1 MAIDKR
7 IPRVLNSDADNKTV
21 NKVSMSD
28 ALNLYSG
35 PDNEG
40 FDATGKKLDAGKDVL
55 KNIRG
60 NVAVDAYPEESLPSD
75 ARVLGS
81 VEDVRT
87 DITYLFVYSV
97 NADKHGVWA
106 YDKKDILST
115 AFGGE
120 STGNPV
126 LRLIYRSAQFNF
138 PQNGFVKGDIVY
150 SNASRSFEDEDLD
163 KDVILY
169 FTDGVNEPR
178 KINAYRAFVES
189 EGQQINGSDIYAEA
203 DFITACPKTPL
214 VPIEFVFQNEPDRS
228 TSNFERTRGFQFAY
242 QTIYKDGAESA
253 ISSYSNVAFPPSI
266 LDQGS
271 QTYVNHSDFNKCVL
285 TIPAQGPEIEK
296 VRLLCREGN
305 DGSFLIIDELE
316 AGVTSYNFFNDRI
329 LKGVSTNEVNKQ
341 FDSIPRSA
349 VAQTV
354 SSNRLMYG
362 NYVDGFN
369 KSTTTAI
376 ATVIYKNRPEDF
388 VSYTINVVPSI
399 FSPKFGQ
406 GVSFFMDF
414 QEMPDS
420 LPADTIVNVSVT
432 LTPDTNFHFFK
443 SKEGGVSQT
452 RQVGPQPVSS
462 NDQGLFSGVN
472 ANQGNALDPSETGVS
487 AFNDGEIFGDPPG
500 ANPTPNNY
508 NYLLANYW
516 KYTGPSSIEGVALEE
531 QQTAIL
537 GTSAAHPIIIKGKS
551 ITFSTRLEITQD
563 LSNAQSALN
572 LAVREAF
579 INKNIPSSTFNTT
592 VEPFEIPEFGITI
605 LENNCTPSYS
615 FDLGLSSG
623 DLISQPYVGKEDLN
637 NPDSRNKLINAVYG
651 HNVGSSTSQDS
662 GVPVGYFIFNKGK
675 ATWMLSE
682 NSQALTDAY
691 SGSGD
696 GFFSGDSYF
705 NYNSSTSSHFMLHLV
720 DFSDVEPLT
729 CLHDTAPDTQTAAAL
744 SWIVISEE
752 DVIEF
757 GLNMDSWLDS
767 VGIGSDQIHGFAN
780 NPYGDN
786 SQSIVTNGYGHQ
798 IGYLLSSGNQTDYTG
813 GTVFPIDGPQYIFH
827 SYAAPANGFNAV
839 DSNFAFS
846 NVLSQ
851 GLDLGADLIV
861 NSVGIIADGEGGPGG
876 GPARSFDSEND
887 YDRLKMYAQ
896 GSVTVNPYEKLAL
909 AATDPDNPNYLLP
922 FVEEYKYE
930 NTVFYGGRL
939 RPTGQIQIVTPPTGP
954 PGLDLDGASL
964 LSSPVYG
971 TTLPFLKRIFDDDN
985 SNDYIHQLPEAEVDG
1000 TSLTFD
1006 SVDFSKQQSVVELK
1020 KTVNFASSSYD
1031 FGGVESFKTEASHD
1045 FGIVYYDERGRHGF
1059 VDYLT
1064 TAFVEGYT
1072 NEERGLGNDGK
1083 GAVEVSLQLTGTPP
1097 DWAHSYKIVYGEN
1110 STVQDFVQYSA
1121 GGAFVGGDPD
1131 DFETSDFNKNI
1142 YVSLNYLQG
1151 HPVSYVNAFGA
1162 RTQEGGLNLYK
1173 FEEGDKLRVI
1183 SYFDGTGINYK
1194 DYEFDVV
1201 DLVILG
1207 DAENP
1212 LSNNPEQNQ
1221 QGEFL
1226 VIKDNPEAFGFSHAD
1241 VLSDFHNWG
1250 KNCIVEIRTPK
1261 KSIDVEDQIYYE
1273 ISDHYK
1279 VVKNNFGNLVHDV
1292 NPVVVKNGDV
1302 WFRPVATN
1310 IREFENGEYV
1320 DIIPDD
1326 DGADPA
1332 PQPNFKNVFLETQSA
1347 TDLFKSDSFSRGRP
1361 NVIFEDAAETKRE
1374 ATITYSDPSNPE
1386 SFRIRYSS
1394 FNSSLA
1400 NFKDLSDR
1408 YGDIEYIANH
1418 NDYIVVIQKEKVSI
1432 VPVNKNVLSDAS
1444 GNQQIIASLNV
1455 LGEVIAYPGVSGC
1468 DDDPSSVY
1476 DSGQQVY
1483 FCNKSL
1489 SKVYRFTRQ
1498 SGVEEISEKG
1508 MSSLIR
1514 ASLQKAIEVGDNV
1527 RVVGGY
1533 DTLKEEY
1540 LLSIVNIPVRSTS
1553 FVQEVVQ
1560 ETQEDDVTPV
1570 EELEP
1575 NIVINPS
1582 DVLDFGVLTLTD
1594 TVTPKQ
1600 VIVSN
1605 TGSDNL
1611 IITDFDINDG
1621 EAINFELVSA
1631 NANVSADNP
1640 MVIQPS
1646 GLETILISI
1655 VIPEEDGPIN
1665 SFLEIYSNDP
1675 DTPIVDL
1682 PLTVL
1687 FKESEDEGNGDDGS
1701 EDDSDG
1707 EALSPF
1713 TQAYN
1718 DFYGTDLTDQDMSK
1732 ELAFQYLQDLQGTA
1746 GEPTL
1751 LDLRNFMESAVDN
1764 QTNVKMA
1771 RFDLNG
1777 NQLIDTVGD
1786 FLLFAENFGEEYIEG
1801 TGMFSGLIP
1810 ATSTPPLPKATP
1822 PPPSKPKP
1830 TTVNYFKSVD
1840 GAINY
1845 LFVQNELT
1853 VGEYH
1858 LLRAQINDNF
1868 SLNLNEQG
1876 PVNTFDLIQMLQVFG
1891 VTTDPDE
1898 PAFAST
1904 PTPDQGGIPAG
1915 PSSLETIL
1923 WLIDDGTMTVGQYFY
1938 LASYVKLAAKA
1949 DSNEDNQVSAADLL
1963 NMLGTWGFGTQE
1975 QGTSYSLNDPAFN
1988 L

>member
-60 NVAVDAYPEESLPSD
+60 NVAVDAYPEEALPSD

-97 NADKHGVWA
+97 NADNHGVWA
-106 YDKKDILST
+106 YDKKDILSN

-126 LRLIYRSAQFNF
+126 LRLIYKSSQFNF

-242 QTIYKDGAESA
+242 QAIYKDGAESA

-266 LDQGS
+266 LDQGA

-305 DGSFLIIDELE
+305 DGSFLIIDELD

-362 NYVDGFN
+362 NYLDGFN
-369 KSTTTAI
+369 KSTTTAT

-388 VSYTINVVPSI
+388 IAYTINVVPSI

-414 QEMPDS
+414 QEMPDF

-432 LTPDTNFHFFK
+432 LTPDTNFHFFYTK
-443 SKEGGVSQT
+443 GGGVSQT
-452 RQVGPQPVSS
+452 RQVGPQVISS
-462 NDQGLFSGVN
+462 NDEGLFSGVN
-472 ANQGNALDPSETGVS
+472 ANQGNALSQTESGVS
-487 AFNDGEIFGDPPG
+487 AFDDGEIFGSATTNIYSGIND
-500 ANPTPNNY
+500 Y
-508 NYLLANYW
+508 NYLSANYW
-516 KYTGPSSIEGVALEE
+516 NYTGPYSIEGVPMID
-531 QQTAIL
+531 QQIAVC
-537 GTSAAHPIIIKGKS
+537 GSSAAHPIIIKGKS
-551 ITFSTRLEITQD
+551 ITFSTSLEITQD
-563 LSNAQSALN
+563 LSNAQAKLN

-579 INKNIPSSTFNTT
+579 INKNISSSTFQTNPQ
-592 VEPFEIPEFGITI
+592 PFEIPDFGITI
-605 LENNCTPSYS
+605 LQNNCTPSYS
-615 FDLGLSSG
+615 FDLELNSG
-623 DLISQPYVGKEDLN
+623 DLISQPYIGKEDAN
-637 NPDSRNKLINAVYG
+637 NDSENKLINAVYG
-651 HNVGSSTSQDS
+651 YSMGAATSGES

-691 SGSGD
+691 SEDSD
-696 GFFSGDSYF
+696 DFFSGDSYF
-705 NYNSSTSSHFMLHLV
+705 NYDSSTSSHFMLHLV

-729 CLHDTAPDTQTAAAL
+729 CLHDTAPDPQTPAAL
-744 SWIVISEE
+744 SWIVISEQ

-757 GLNMDSWLDS
+757 GTNIDFWLDQ
-767 VGIGSDQIHGFAN
+767 VGINSDEIHGFAN

-786 SQSIVTNGYGHQ
+786 SAANVTKGYGHQ
-798 IGYLLSSGNQTDYTG
+798 IGYLYSGFNQQQYTL
-813 GTVFPIDGPQYIFH
+813 GTLFPLALDDPQYVFH
-827 SYAAPANGFNAV
+827 SYAAPANGYNATGG
-839 DSNFAFS
+839 FTFQG
-846 NVLSQ
+846 LPPQ

-861 NSVGIIADGEGGPGG
+861 NPVGIIADGEGGPGG

-887 YDRLKMYAQ
+887 YDKMKMYAQ
-896 GSVTVNPYEKLAL
+896 GSVTVNPYERMEL
-909 AATDPDNPNYLLP
+909 AANFPNYPDYLQE
-922 FVEEYKYE
+922 FVAEYQYSD
-930 NTVFYGGRL
+930 TVFYGGEL
-939 RPTGQIQIVTPPTGP
+939 RPTNELQIVTPAS
-954 PGLDLDGASL
+954 GLASEGG
-964 LSSPVYG
+964 SSASISSSFVYG
-971 TTLPFLKRIFDDDN
+971 TTLPFLRKIFNQDT
-985 SNDYIHQLPEAEVDG
+985 SYILQLPEAADDG
-1000 TSLTFD
+1000 ISLEFD
-1006 SVDFSKQQSVVELK
+1006 SVDFSKQQSVVELN
-1020 KTVNFASSSYD
+1020 KTVNFASGSFD

-1121 GGAFVGGDPD
+1121 GGAFVGGNPD
-1131 DFETSDFNKNI
+1131 NVEISDFNKNI

-1183 SYFDGTGINYK
+1183 SYFDGAGINYK

-1201 DLVILG
+1201 DLVVLG
-1207 DAENP
+1207 DGQNETNP

-1241 VLSDFHNWG
+1241 VLSDLHNWG

-1279 VVKNNFGNLVHDV
+1279 VVKNNSGNLVHDV

-1320 DIIPDD
+1320 DIIADD

-1476 DSGQQVY
+1476 DSGEQVY

-1540 LLSIVNIPVRSTS
+1540 LLSIVNIPVRTTG
-1553 FVQEVVQ
+1553 FVEEVVQ

-1570 EELEP
+1570 EDEP

-1582 DVLDFGVLTLTD
+1582 DVLDFGELELTD
-1594 TVTPKQ
+1594 TINPKQ

-1605 TGSDNL
+1605 TGLANL
-1611 IITDFDINDG
+1611 IINGFDINDG
-1621 EAINFELVSA
+1621 VAINFELVSA
-1631 NANVSADNP
+1631 NANVSDQNP
-1640 MVIQPS
+1640 MVIEPNAS
-1646 GLETILISI
+1646 ETILISI
-1655 VIPEEDGPIN
+1655 IPPGEDGAID

-1675 DTPIVDL
+1675 DTPILDL

-1687 FKESEDEGNGDDGS
+1687 FRTLGDEGNGDDGS

-1732 ELAFQYLQDLQGTA
+1732 ELAFQYLQDLEGTP

-1751 LDLRNFMESAVDN
+1751 LDLRNFMDSAVNN
-1764 QTNVKMA
+1764 QTNVQTA
-1771 RFDLNG
+1771 RLDIDADAAVDVHDL
-1777 NQLIDTVGD
+1777 LD
-1786 FLLFAENFGEEYIEG
+1786 FTFLYGIPYTEG
-1801 TGMFSGLIP
+1801 IGMFSGLIP
-1810 ATSTPPLPKATP
+1810 ATGSAPAPKATP

-1876 PVNTFDLIQMLQVFG
+1876 PVNTFDLIQMLQVFLA
-1891 VTTDPDE
+1891 TTDPDE

-1949 DSNEDNQVSAADLL
+1949 DANEDNQVSTADLL
-1963 NMLGTWGFGTQE
+1963 NMLGVWGFGTQE

>member
-1 MAIDKR
+1 M
-7 IPRVLNSDADNKTV
+7 
-21 NKVSMSD
+21 
-28 ALNLYSG
+28 
-35 PDNEG
+35 
-40 FDATGKKLDAGKDVL
+40 
-55 KNIRG
+55 
-60 NVAVDAYPEESLPSD
+60 
-75 ARVLGS
+75 
-81 VEDVRT
+81 
-87 DITYLFVYSV
+87 
-97 NADKHGVWA
+97 
-106 YDKKDILST
+106 
-115 AFGGE
+115 
-120 STGNPV
+120 
-126 LRLIYRSAQFNF
+126 
-138 PQNGFVKGDIVY
+138 
-150 SNASRSFEDEDLD
+150 
-163 KDVILY
+163 
-169 FTDGVNEPR
+169 
-178 KINAYRAFVES
+178 
-189 EGQQINGSDIYAEA
+189 
-203 DFITACPKTPL
+203 
-214 VPIEFVFQNEPDRS
+214 
-228 TSNFERTRGFQFAY
+228 
-242 QTIYKDGAESA
+242 
-253 ISSYSNVAFPPSI
+253 
-266 LDQGS
+266 
-271 QTYVNHSDFNKCVL
+271 
-285 TIPAQGPEIEK
+285 
-296 VRLLCREGN
+296 
-305 DGSFLIIDELE
+305 
-316 AGVTSYNFFNDRI
+316 
-329 LKGVSTNEVNKQ
+329 
-341 FDSIPRSA
+341 
-349 VAQTV
+349 
-354 SSNRLMYG
+354 
-362 NYVDGFN
+362 
-369 KSTTTAI
+369 
-376 ATVIYKNRPEDF
+376 
-388 VSYTINVVPSI
+388 
-399 FSPKFGQ
+399 
-406 GVSFFMDF
+406 
-414 QEMPDS
+414 
-420 LPADTIVNVSVT
+420 
-432 LTPDTNFHFFK
+432 
-443 SKEGGVSQT
+443 
-452 RQVGPQPVSS
+452 
-462 NDQGLFSGVN
+462 
-472 ANQGNALDPSETGVS
+472 
-487 AFNDGEIFGDPPG
+487 
-500 ANPTPNNY
+500 
-508 NYLLANYW
+508 
-516 KYTGPSSIEGVALEE
+516 
-531 QQTAIL
+531 
-537 GTSAAHPIIIKGKS
+537 
-551 ITFSTRLEITQD
+551 
-563 LSNAQSALN
+563 
-572 LAVREAF
+572 
-579 INKNIPSSTFNTT
+579 
-592 VEPFEIPEFGITI
+592 
-605 LENNCTPSYS
+605 
-615 FDLGLSSG
+615 
-623 DLISQPYVGKEDLN
+623 
-637 NPDSRNKLINAVYG
+637 
-651 HNVGSSTSQDS
+651 
-662 GVPVGYFIFNKGK
+662 
-675 ATWMLSE
+675 
-682 NSQALTDAY
+682 
-691 SGSGD
+691 
-696 GFFSGDSYF
+696 
-705 NYNSSTSSHFMLHLV
+705 
-720 DFSDVEPLT
+720 
-729 CLHDTAPDTQTAAAL
+729 
-744 SWIVISEE
+744 
-752 DVIEF
+752 
-757 GLNMDSWLDS
+757 
-767 VGIGSDQIHGFAN
+767 
-780 NPYGDN
+780 
-786 SQSIVTNGYGHQ
+786 
-798 IGYLLSSGNQTDYTG
+798 
-813 GTVFPIDGPQYIFH
+813 
-827 SYAAPANGFNAV
+827 
-839 DSNFAFS
+839 
-846 NVLSQ
+846 
-851 GLDLGADLIV
+851 
-861 NSVGIIADGEGGPGG
+861 
-876 GPARSFDSEND
+876 
-887 YDRLKMYAQ
+887 KMYAQ
-896 GSVTVNPYEKLAL
+896 GSVTVNPYERMEL
-909 AATDPDNPNYLLP
+909 AANLPNYPDYLQE
-922 FVEEYKYE
+922 FVAEYQYSD
-930 NTVFYGGRL
+930 TVFYGGEL
-939 RPTGQIQIVTPPTGP
+939 RPTNQIQVVTPASGP
-954 PGLDLDGASL
+954 ASEGG
-964 LSSPVYG
+964 SSASISSSFVYG
-971 TTLPFLKRIFDDDN
+971 TTLPFLRKIFNQDTN
-985 SNDYIHQLPEAEVDG
+985 YILQLPEAAADG
-1000 TSLTFD
+1000 TSLESD
-1006 SVDFSKQQSVVELK
+1006 SVDFSRQQSAVELN
-1020 KTVNFASSSYD
+1020 KTVNFASGSFD

-1064 TAFVEGYT
+1064 TPFVEGYT

-1121 GGAFVGGDPD
+1121 GGAFVGGNPD
-1131 DFETSDFNKNI
+1131 NVQISDFNKNI

-1183 SYFDGTGINYK
+1183 SYFDGAGINYK

-1279 VVKNNFGNLVHDV
+1279 VVKNNSGNLVHDV

-1553 FVQEVVQ
+1553 FVQEIVQ

-1605 TGSDNL
+1605 TGSANL

-1631 NANVSADNP
+1631 NANVSADDP

-1646 GLETILISI
+1646 GSETILISI
-1655 VIPEEDGPIN
+1655 ITPEEDGPIN

-1675 DTPIVDL
+1675 DTPILDL

-1732 ELAFQYLQDLQGTA
+1732 ELAFQYLQDLQGTP

-1751 LDLRNFMESAVDN
+1751 LDLRNFMDSAVDN
-1764 QTNVKMA
+1764 QGNIQLA

-1777 NQLIDTVGD
+1777 NEIVDTVYD
-1786 FLLFAENFGEEYIEG
+1786 LLEFLEVFSATYDDSV
-1801 TGMFSGLIP
+1801 GMFSGLIP
-1810 ATSTPPLPKATP
+1810 ATGSAPAPKATP

-1963 NMLGTWGFGTQE
+1963 NMLGTWGFATQE

>member
-60 NVAVDAYPEESLPSD
+60 NVAVDAYPGEGLPSD

-97 NADKHGVWA
+97 NGDNHGVWA
-106 YDKKDILST
+106 YDKKDILSN

-126 LRLIYRSAQFNF
+126 LRLIYKSSQFNF

-163 KDVILY
+163 KDVIIY

-189 EGQQINGSDIYAEA
+189 EGENINGSDIYAEA

-242 QTIYKDGAESA
+242 QSIYKDGAESA
-253 ISSYSNVAFPPSI
+253 ISSYSDVAFPPSI

-305 DGSFLIIDELE
+305 DGSFLIIDELD
-316 AGVTSYNFFNDRI
+316 AGVTSFNFFNDRI

-341 FDSIPRSA
+341 FDSIPRNA

-362 NYVDGFN
+362 NYLDGFN
-369 KSTTTAI
+369 KSTTTAT

-388 VSYTINVVPSI
+388 IAYTINVVPSI

-432 LTPDTNFHFFK
+432 LTPDTNFHFFHRGNG
-443 SKEGGVSQT
+443 GGVGQT
-452 RQVGPQPVSS
+452 RQSGPQIVSS
-462 NDQGLFSGVN
+462 NNEGLFSGIN
-472 ANQGNALDPSETGVS
+472 SNQGNALTSSQVGVS
-487 AFNDGEIFGDPPG
+487 NFNDGEIFGG
-500 ANPTPNNY
+500 GSGFYQVSGVNTY
-508 NYLLANYW
+508 NSTFSNYW
-516 KYTGPSSIEGVALEE
+516 KYAGPTTLNGVSMQA
-531 QQTAIL
+531 QQTISV
-537 GTSAAHPIIIKGKS
+537 GSSAAHPLIIKGS
-551 ITFSTRLEITQD
+551 PITFSVSLEITED
-563 LSNAQSALN
+563 LSDAQAKLN

-579 INKNIPSSTFNTT
+579 INKNIDSSTFQANPQ
-592 VEPFEIPEFGITI
+592 PFVIPDFGITI
-605 LENNCTPSYS
+605 LQNNCTPSYS
-615 FDLGLSSG
+615 FDLGLNSG
-623 DLISQPYVGKEDLN
+623 NTIKQPYVGKSDSDN
-637 NPDSRNKLINAVYG
+637 DSRNKLINAAYG
-651 HNVGSSTSQDS
+651 GGGAADPFFTSGDS

-682 NSQALTDAY
+682 NSQEVTDALQ
-691 SGSGD
+691 D
-696 GFFSGDSYF
+696 TIPIADSYF
-705 NYNSSTSSHFMLHLV
+705 NYDPSTSSHFMLHLV
-720 DFSDVEPLT
+720 AFSDVEALT

-757 GLNMDSWLDS
+757 GSNIDSWLDQ

-780 NPYGDN
+780 NPYGEN
-786 SQSIVTNGYGHQ
+786 SEARVTKGYGYQ
-798 IGYLLSSGNQTDYTG
+798 LGYVFPSTNYNQESYTG
-813 GTVFPIDGPQYIFH
+813 ANPFADYSNQRQYISH
-827 SYAAPANGFNAV
+827 SYFASAGYDAPTASFLFGDGV
-839 DSNFAFS
+839 P
-846 NVLSQ
+846 VQ
-851 GLDLGADLIV
+851 GLGLGADLVI
-861 NSVGIIADGEGGPGG
+861 NPIGIIADGEGGPGG

-887 YDRLKMYAQ
+887 YDRLKMSAQ

-909 AATDPDNPNYLLP
+909 GPVYDNAPDYLLP

-930 NTVFYGGRL
+930 DTVFYGGRL
-939 RPTGQIQIVTPPTGP
+939 RPTGEVQIVIPPSSP
-954 PGLDLDGASL
+954 NPEIDPDGADLQTFDSL
-964 LSSPVYG
+964 S
-971 TTLPFLKRIFDDDN
+971 TTLPFLQRN
-985 SNDYIHQLPEAEVDG
+985 VGGTTNYIHQLPEAAANG
-1000 TSLTFD
+1000 TSLTSD
-1006 SVDFSKQQSVVELK
+1006 SVDFSRQQSSVELN
-1020 KTVNFASSSYD
+1020 KTVSFASGSFD
-1031 FGGVESFKTEASHD
+1031 FGGVESFKTEANHD

-1121 GGAFVGGDPD
+1121 GGAFVGGNPD
-1131 DFETSDFNKNI
+1131 NVEISDFNKNI

-1183 SYFDGTGINYK
+1183 SYFDGSGINYK

-1201 DLVILG
+1201 DLVVLG
-1207 DAENP
+1207 DGQNETNP

-1241 VLSDFHNWG
+1241 VLSDLHNWG

-1279 VVKNNFGNLVHDV
+1279 VVKNNSGNLVHDV

-1320 DIIPDD
+1320 DIISDD

-1332 PQPNFKNVFLETQSA
+1332 PQPNFKNVFLETRSA

-1468 DDDPSSVY
+1468 DNDPSSVY
-1476 DSGQQVY
+1476 DSGEQVY

-1514 ASLQKAIEVGDNV
+1514 ASLQKAIELGDNV

-1540 LLSIVNIPVRSTS
+1540 LLSIVNIPVRTTG
-1553 FVQEVVQ
+1553 FVEEVVQ
-1560 ETQEDDVTPV
+1560 EAQEDDVTF
-1570 EELEP
+1570 EEFLP
-1575 NIVINPS
+1575 TIQITP
-1582 DVLDFGVLTLTD
+1582 DDILDFGELDPTNPV
-1594 TVTPKQ
+1594 PQGQ
-1600 VIVSN
+1600 VMIENV
-1605 TGSDNL
+1605 GLGDL
-1611 IITDFDINDG
+1611 IITDLEINDG
-1621 EAINFELVSA
+1621 EAINFELVSP
-1631 NANVSADNP
+1631 NANVSVENP
-1640 MVIQPS
+1640 MVIQPNGS
-1646 GLETILISI
+1646 ETILISI
-1655 VIPEEDGPIN
+1655 VPPGEDGAID

-1675 DTPIVDL
+1675 ETPILEL
-1682 PLTVL
+1682 PLTVF
-1687 FKESEDEGNGDDGS
+1687 FKGS
-1701 EDDSDG
+1701 EVDDESDS
-1707 EALSPF
+1707 EALVLF

-1718 DFYGTDLTDQDMSK
+1718 ELYGTDLTEEDMSK
-1732 ELAFQYLQDLQGTA
+1732 ELAFNYLKDLEGTT
-1746 GEPTL
+1746 GEPSL
-1751 LDLRNFMESAVDN
+1751 KDLRNFMNDSDN
-1764 QTNVKMA
+1764 DDITKL
-1771 RFDLNG
+1771 RFDVG
-1777 NQLIDTVGD
+1777 NNENIGSADLLVFLGMIGD
-1786 FLLFAENFGEEYIEG
+1786 EYDEDA
-1801 TGMFSGLIP
+1801 GMFSGLLP
-1810 ATSTPPLPKATP
+1810 ATSTPPPPKAAP

-1830 TTVNYFKSVD
+1830 STTFKSVD
-1840 GAINY
+1840 DAIAY

-1858 LLRAQINDNF
+1858 LLRAQISDNF

-1876 PVNTFDLIQMLQVFG
+1876 PINNYDLIKFLTVYG
-1891 VTTDPDE
+1891 STTDPNE
-1898 PAFAST
+1898 LAFETT
-1904 PTPDQGGIPAG
+1904 PTGEQGGIPVG

-1923 WLIDDGTMTVGQYFY
+1923 WLIDDATMTVAQYFY
-1938 LASYVKLAAKA
+1938 LASYIKLTAKA
-1949 DSNEDNQVSAADLL
+1949 DANEDNLLTTADLL
-1963 NMLGTWGFGTQE
+1963 IFMGVWGFGASE
-1975 QGTSYSLNDPAFN
+1975 GTSYDLNDPAFN

>member
-60 NVAVDAYPEESLPSD
+60 NVAVDAYPGEGLPSD

-97 NADKHGVWA
+97 NADNHGVWA
-106 YDKKDILST
+106 YDKKDILSN

-126 LRLIYRSAQFNF
+126 LRLIYKSSQFNF

-150 SNASRSFEDEDLD
+150 SNASRSFEHEDLD
-163 KDVILY
+163 KDVIIY

-189 EGQQINGSDIYAEA
+189 EGENINGSDIYAEA

-253 ISSYSNVAFPPSI
+253 ISSYSDVAFPPSI

-305 DGSFLIIDELE
+305 DGSFLIIDEID

-341 FDSIPRSA
+341 FDSIPRNA

-362 NYVDGFN
+362 NYLDGFN
-369 KSTTTAI
+369 KSTTTAT

-388 VSYTINVVPSI
+388 IEYTINVVPSI

-432 LTPDTNFHFFK
+432 LTPDTNFHFFHTK
-443 SKEGGVSQT
+443 GGGVSQT
-452 RQVGPQPVSS
+452 RQVGPQVVSS
-462 NDQGLFSGVN
+462 NDEGLFSGVN
-472 ANQGNALDPSETGVS
+472 ANQGNALAPLQTGVS
-487 AFNDGEIFGDPPG
+487 AFDDGEIFGDG
-500 ANPTPNNY
+500 SGFAAGSSGVNSY
-508 NYLLANYW
+508 NYLFGNW
-516 KYTGPSSIEGVALEE
+516 WQYTGPGSIEGVSMVE
-531 QQTAIL
+531 QQSAIV
-537 GTSAAHPIIIKGKS
+537 GSSAAHPIIIKGGV
-551 ITFSTRLEITQD
+551 ITFSVSLEITQD
-563 LSNAQSALN
+563 LSDAQAKLN

-579 INKNIPSSTFNTT
+579 INKNIDSSTFQTNPQ
-592 VEPFEIPEFGITI
+592 PFVIPDFGITI
-605 LENNCTPSYS
+605 LQNNCTPSYS
-615 FDLGLSSG
+615 FDLDLSSG
-623 DLISQPYVGKEDLN
+623 DTIAQPYVGKPGGSN
-637 NPDSRNKLINAVYG
+637 NDSRNKLINAVYG
-651 HNVGSSTSQDS
+651 HLLGTPTSEES

-682 NSQALTDAY
+682 NSQELTDAY
-691 SGSGD
+691 SEISD

-720 DFSDVEPLT
+720 DFSDVEVLT

-757 GLNMDSWLDS
+757 GSNIDSWLDQ

-780 NPYGDN
+780 NPYGEN
-786 SQSIVTNGYGHQ
+786 SAARVTKGYGHQ

-813 GTVFPIDGPQYIFH
+813 SPVLPISGPQYIFH
-827 SYAAPANGFNAV
+827 SYAAPLNGFNSV
-839 DSNFAFS
+839 DSNFTFS
-846 NVLSQ
+846 DLPAQ
-851 GLDLGADLIV
+851 GLNLGADLIV
-861 NSVGIIADGEGGPGG
+861 NPVGIIADGEGGPGG

-887 YDRLKMYAQ
+887 YDRLKMSDQ

-909 AATDPDNPNYLLP
+909 GPVYGNAPDYLLP
-922 FVEEYKYE
+922 FVEEYQYSD
-930 NTVFYGGRL
+930 TVFYGGKL
-939 RPTGQIQIVTPPTGP
+939 RPTGEVQIVIPPSSP
-954 PGLDLDGASL
+954 NPEIDPDGASI
-964 LSSPVYG
+964 SSSFVYA
-971 TTLPFLKRIFDDDN
+971 TTLPFLRRIFEQTTL
-985 SNDYIHQLPEAEVDG
+985 YVHQLPEAAADG
-1000 TSLTFD
+1000 TSLESD
-1006 SVDFSKQQSVVELK
+1006 SVDFSRQQSAVELY
-1020 KTVNFASSSYD
+1020 KTVNFASGSFD
-1031 FGGVESFKTEASHD
+1031 FGGVESFKTEANHD

-1121 GGAFVGGDPD
+1121 GGAFVGGNPD
-1131 DFETSDFNKNI
+1131 NVEISDFNKNI

-1173 FEEGDKLRVI
+1173 FKEGDKLRVI
-1183 SYFDGTGINYK
+1183 SYFDGSGINYK

-1201 DLVILG
+1201 DLVVLG
-1207 DAENP
+1207 DGQNETNP

-1241 VLSDFHNWG
+1241 VLSDLHNWG

-1279 VVKNNFGNLVHDV
+1279 VVRNNSGNLVHDV

-1320 DIIPDD
+1320 DIISDD

-1332 PQPNFKNVFLETQSA
+1332 PQPNFKNVFLETRSA

-1374 ATITYSDPSNPE
+1374 ATITYSEPSNPE

-1468 DDDPSSVY
+1468 DNDPSSVY
-1476 DSGQQVY
+1476 DSGEQVY

-1540 LLSIVNIPVRSTS
+1540 LLSIVNIPVRTTG
-1553 FVQEVVQ
+1553 FVEEVVQ
-1560 ETQEDDVTPV
+1560 EAQEDDVTF
-1570 EELEP
+1570 EEFLP
-1575 NIVINPS
+1575 TIQITP
-1582 DVLDFGVLTLTD
+1582 DDILDFGELDPTNPV
-1594 TVTPKQ
+1594 PQGQ
-1600 VIVSN
+1600 VMIENV
-1605 TGSDNL
+1605 GLGDL
-1611 IITDFDINDG
+1611 IITDLEINDG
-1621 EAINFELVSA
+1621 EAINFELVSP
-1631 NANVSADNP
+1631 NANVSVEDP
-1640 MVIQPS
+1640 MVIQPNGS
-1646 GLETILISI
+1646 ETILISI
-1655 VIPEEDGPIN
+1655 VPPGEDGAID

-1675 DTPIVDL
+1675 ETPILEL
-1682 PLTVL
+1682 PLTVF
-1687 FKESEDEGNGDDGS
+1687 FKGS
-1701 EDDSDG
+1701 EVDDESDDESDS
-1707 EALSPF
+1707 EALVLF

-1718 DFYGTDLTDQDMSK
+1718 ELYGNDLTEEDMSK
-1732 ELAFQYLQDLQGTA
+1732 ELAFNYLKDLEGTT
-1746 GEPTL
+1746 GEPSL
-1751 LDLRNFMESAVDN
+1751 KDLRNFMNDSDN
-1764 QTNVKMA
+1764 DDITKL
-1771 RFDLNG
+1771 RFDVG
-1777 NQLIDTVGD
+1777 NNQNVGSGD
-1786 FLLFAENFGEEYIEG
+1786 LLVFLGMIGDEYEEDA
-1801 TGMFSGLIP
+1801 GMFSGLLP
-1810 ATSTPPLPKATP
+1810 ATSTPPPPKAAP

-1830 TTVNYFKSVD
+1830 STTFKSVD
-1840 GAINY
+1840 DAINY
-1845 LFVQNELT
+1845 LFVQNQLT
-1853 VGEYH
+1853 IGEYH
-1858 LLRAQINDNF
+1858 LLRAQISDNF

-1876 PVNTFDLIQMLQVFG
+1876 PINNYDLIKFLTVYG
-1891 VTTDPDE
+1891 STTDPNE
-1898 PAFAST
+1898 LAFETT
-1904 PTPDQGGIPAG
+1904 PTGDQGGIPVG

-1923 WLIDDGTMTVGQYFY
+1923 WLIDDATMTVAQYFY
-1938 LASYVKLAAKA
+1938 LASYIKLTAKA
-1949 DSNEDNQVSAADLL
+1949 DANEDNLLSTADLL
-1963 NMLGTWGFGTQE
+1963 IFIGAWGFGASE
-1975 QGTSYSLNDPAFN
+1975 GTSYDLNDPAFN

>member
-1 MAIDKR
+1 
-7 IPRVLNSDADNKTV
+7 
-21 NKVSMSD
+21 
-28 ALNLYSG
+28 
-35 PDNEG
+35 
-40 FDATGKKLDAGKDVL
+40 
-55 KNIRG
+55 
-60 NVAVDAYPEESLPSD
+60 
-75 ARVLGS
+75 
-81 VEDVRT
+81 
-87 DITYLFVYSV
+87 
-97 NADKHGVWA
+97 
-106 YDKKDILST
+106 
-115 AFGGE
+115 
-120 STGNPV
+120 
-126 LRLIYRSAQFNF
+126 
-138 PQNGFVKGDIVY
+138 
-150 SNASRSFEDEDLD
+150 
-163 KDVILY
+163 
-169 FTDGVNEPR
+169 
-178 KINAYRAFVES
+178 
-189 EGQQINGSDIYAEA
+189 
-203 DFITACPKTPL
+203 
-214 VPIEFVFQNEPDRS
+214 
-228 TSNFERTRGFQFAY
+228 
-242 QTIYKDGAESA
+242 
-253 ISSYSNVAFPPSI
+253 
-266 LDQGS
+266 
-271 QTYVNHSDFNKCVL
+271 
-285 TIPAQGPEIEK
+285 
-296 VRLLCREGN
+296 
-305 DGSFLIIDELE
+305 
-316 AGVTSYNFFNDRI
+316 
-329 LKGVSTNEVNKQ
+329 
-341 FDSIPRSA
+341 
-349 VAQTV
+349 
-354 SSNRLMYG
+354 
-362 NYVDGFN
+362 
-369 KSTTTAI
+369 
-376 ATVIYKNRPEDF
+376 
-388 VSYTINVVPSI
+388 
-399 FSPKFGQ
+399 
-406 GVSFFMDF
+406 
-414 QEMPDS
+414 
-420 LPADTIVNVSVT
+420 
-432 LTPDTNFHFFK
+432 
-443 SKEGGVSQT
+443 
-452 RQVGPQPVSS
+452 
-462 NDQGLFSGVN
+462 
-472 ANQGNALDPSETGVS
+472 
-487 AFNDGEIFGDPPG
+487 
-500 ANPTPNNY
+500 
-508 NYLLANYW
+508 
-516 KYTGPSSIEGVALEE
+516 
-531 QQTAIL
+531 
-537 GTSAAHPIIIKGKS
+537 
-551 ITFSTRLEITQD
+551 LEITED
-563 LSNAQSALN
+563 LSNAQAKLN

-579 INKNIPSSTFNTT
+579 INKNISSSTFQTNPQ
-592 VEPFEIPEFGITI
+592 PFEIPDFGITI
-605 LENNCTPSYS
+605 LQNNCTPSYS
-615 FDLGLSSG
+615 FDLGLKSG
-623 DLISQPYVGKEDLN
+623 DLISQPYVGKSDSN
-637 NPDSRNKLINAVYG
+637 NDSRNKLINAVYG
-651 HNVGSSTSQDS
+651 GGGGVFPYLTSGES

-682 NSQALTDAY
+682 NSQEVTDALE
-691 SGSGD
+691 SNIVIP
-696 GFFSGDSYF
+696 DSYF
-705 NYNSSTSSHFMLHLV
+705 NYDPSTSSHFMLHLV
-720 DFSDVEPLT
+720 AFSDVEALT

-752 DVIEF
+752 DLIEF
-757 GLNMDSWLDS
+757 GVSYMDDWLDQ
-767 VGIGSDQIHGFAN
+767 VGINSDEIHGFAN
-780 NPYGDN
+780 NPYGEN
-786 SQSIVTNGYGHQ
+786 SAARVTKGYGYQ
-798 IGYLLSSGNQTDYTG
+798 LGYFFPSTSYNQEEFTGTNPFADYSNQR
-813 GTVFPIDGPQYIFH
+813 QYIFH
-827 SYAAPANGFNAV
+827 SYFASPGFDPPTNSYLFEDGV
-839 DSNFAFS
+839 P
-846 NVLSQ
+846 VQ
-851 GLDLGADLIV
+851 GLDLGADLVI
-861 NSVGIIADGEGGPGG
+861 NPIGIIADGEGGPGG

-887 YDRLKMYAQ
+887 YDRLKMSAQ
-896 GSVTVNPYEKLAL
+896 GSVTVNPYEKMEIVFGQVIDEQGNILDGYGQA
-909 AATDPDNPNYLLP
+909 
-922 FVEEYKYE
+922 FVAEYQYSD
-930 NTVFYGGRL
+930 TVFYGGKL
-939 RPTGQIQIVTPPTGP
+939 RPTNELQIVTPAFGP
-954 PGLDLDGASL
+954 PSIDPDGDNISVFSL
-964 LSSPVYG
+964 SA
-971 TTLPFLKRIFDDDN
+971 TTLPFLQKN
-985 SNDYIHQLPEAEVDG
+985 EGGTTNYIHQLPEAAANG
-1000 TSLTFD
+1000 TSLTSD
-1006 SVDFSKQQSVVELK
+1006 SVDFSRQQSSVELN
-1020 KTVNFASSSYD
+1020 KTVNFASGSFD

-1121 GGAFVGGDPD
+1121 GGAFVGGNPD
-1131 DFETSDFNKNI
+1131 NVEISDFNKNI

-1183 SYFDGTGINYK
+1183 SYFDGSGINYK

-1201 DLVILG
+1201 DLVVLG
-1207 DAENP
+1207 DGQNETNP

-1241 VLSDFHNWG
+1241 VLSDIHNWG
-1250 KNCIVEIRTPK
+1250 KNCIIEIRTPK

-1279 VVKNNFGNLVHDV
+1279 VVKNNSGNLVHDV
-1292 NPVVVKNGDV
+1292 NPVVVRNGDV

-1320 DIIPDD
+1320 DIISDD

-1332 PQPNFKNVFLETQSA
+1332 PQPNFKNVFLETRSA

-1468 DDDPSSVY
+1468 DNDPSSVY
-1476 DSGQQVY
+1476 DSGEQVY

-1540 LLSIVNIPVRSTS
+1540 LLSIVNIPVRTTG
-1553 FVQEVVQ
+1553 FVEEVVQ
-1560 ETQEDDVTPV
+1560 ETQEDDVTP

-1582 DVLDFGVLTLTD
+1582 DVLDFGELELTD
-1594 TVTPKQ
+1594 TINPKQ

-1605 TGSDNL
+1605 TGLANL
-1611 IITDFDINDG
+1611 IISDFDINDG
-1621 EAINFELVSA
+1621 EAIDFELVSA
-1631 NANVSADNP
+1631 NANVSNQNP
-1640 MVIQPS
+1640 MVIEPNGS
-1646 GLETILISI
+1646 ETILISI
-1655 VIPEEDGPIN
+1655 VIPEEDGPID

-1675 DTPIVDL
+1675 DTPILDL

-1687 FKESEDEGNGDDGS
+1687 FRTLGDEGNGDDGS

-1732 ELAFQYLQDLQGTA
+1732 ELAFQYLQDLQGTP

-1751 LDLRNFMESAVDN
+1751 LDLRNFMDSATDNQVNVQLTRLDIDADAAVD
-1764 QTNVKMA
+1764 VH
-1771 RFDLNG
+1771 DL
-1777 NQLIDTVGD
+1777 LD
-1786 FLLFAENFGEEYIEG
+1786 FTFLYGIPYTEG

-1810 ATSTPPLPKATP
+1810 ATGSAPAPKATP

-1891 VTTDPDE
+1891 ATTDPDE

-1904 PTPDQGGIPAG
+1904 PTPDQGGIPSG

-1949 DSNEDNQVSAADLL
+1949 DANEDNQVSSVDLL
-1963 NMLGTWGFGTQE
+1963 NMLGIWGFGTQE

>member
-253 ISSYSNVAFPPSI
+253 ISSYSDVAFPPSI

-1646 GLETILISI
+1646 ESETILISI